1 MTGRR
6 GLAAAAAA
14 TLAAL
19 LARWA
24 GGELLAC
31 LGAAVLGGAAPLHA
45 VHPRAAAALLLAGTA
60 LGLADPS
67 AGGFAPLVLGFNAY
81 GVGRCSGGPLRL
93 ASAAVLVCGAVARV
107 HAEDFVPCLFLVF
120 APLLAG
126 WTLGD
131 RDLVARQLTER
142 GLELEAERD
151 VYAELSVRYERA
163 RIAAELHDIVAHAI
177 AVMVVQAGAG
187 QRLARADPEGTQ
199 EAFAAIADAARHAEA
214 DMAQLT
220 ALLTDPGDH
229 TPDAELALVRELVA
243 RAAATGLDVTLRL
256 TGDRGLL
263 APDTARSTY
272 LVVRE
277 GLTNALRHAAGAPV
291 RVGVHGR
298 RDALVVDVV
307 NGPAP
312 PSPPRADTGSG
323 LGLQG
328 LRERLDAAGA
338 RLDAGPT
345 GDGGW
350 ALRVALP
357 RRAPAGSSPRMS
369 GVHPGG

>member
-1 MTGRR
+1 M
-6 GLAAAAAA
+6 AAGAAA

-31 LGAAVLGGAAPLHA
+31 LGAALLGGAAPLHA
-45 VHPRAAAALLLAGTA
+45 AHPRAAAAVLLAGTVFTV
-60 LGLADPS
+60 ADSS
-67 AGGFAPLVLGFNAY
+67 ASGFAPLVLSFNAY
-81 GVGRCSGGPLRL
+81 GVGRRSGRALRL
-93 ASAAVLVCGAVARV
+93 ASTAVLIGGAIARV
-107 HAEDFVPCLFLVF
+107 HAEDFVPSLFLVF

-131 RDLVARQLTER
+131 RDVVARQLAER
-142 GLELEAERD
+142 GVELEAERG
-151 VYAELSVRYERA
+151 VYVELSVRYERA

-187 QRLARADPEGTQ
+187 QRLTRADPEGTR
-199 EAFAAIADAARHAEA
+199 AVFAAIAEAARTAEA

-229 TPDAELALVRELVA
+229 APDAELALVRELVA

-263 APDTARSTY
+263 APDTSRSAY

-277 GLTNALRHAAGAPV
+277 GLTNALRYAAGAPV

-298 RDALVVDVV
+298 RDALVVEVV

-312 PSPPRADTGSG
+312 PSTSAAGSG
-323 LGLQG
+323 SGRGLQG
-328 LRERLDAAGA
+328 LRERLDAAGS

-345 GDGGW
+345 GEGGW

-357 RRAPAGSSPRMS
+357 RRALA
-369 GVHPGG
+369 VHR